1 MIKLWFLRRCSPHP
15 VAQINERNKKM
26 DKIKLRPTPLLL
38 FLILFAA
45 IAVSAHEIKLKNG
58 DRITGNV
65 VSGSPDSVVIDT
77 QYAGKITI
85 ALDYIETIDNA
96 PASAKLATIIPE
108 PKVKPDPEAVAPAK
122 PDANA
127 EPKPEEKQ
135 PPELKKKNEAKPP
148 QKPADDLKPIP
159 KLFGDGPFFG
169 LIDGWKGDANIGFS
183 YTSGNS
189 ETSTLAT
196 GIKATKSGDSDK
208 LIVYIRS
215 LWNAN
220 RRSDKR
226 ITQNAVWGG
235 FRYDRD
241 FNDRMFTFGS
251 WDFER
256 DRPKNL
262 NFRSVIGAGVG
273 HHTIKGDHTELDLL
287 TGLAWNRAWQI
298 GENTNT
304 PEFLA
309 ASSFKH
315 RFSDRF
321 RIQQTFTF
329 YQDVTSGTK
338 YRFIYDTS
346 FTADITKRIG
356 WHITVGDRFNNFPIG
371 NAKKNDLLLTTGI
384 KWNFGTKKK

>member
-1 MIKLWFLRRCSPHP
+1 MHR
-15 VAQINERNKKM
+15 
-26 DKIKLRPTPLLL
+26 IKLRTKPLLL
-38 FLILFAA
+38 FFILFAVA
-45 IAVSAHEIKLKNG
+45 SVSAHEIKLKNG

-65 VSGSPDSVVIDT
+65 VSGSPDSVIIDT
-77 QYAGKITI
+77 PYAGKITI

-108 PKVKPDPEAVAPAK
+108 AKAKPDPEAVTSAK
-122 PDANA
+122 PDDNA

-135 PPELKKKNEAKPP
+135 KPELKKKDAAAEP
-148 QKPADDLKPIP
+148 QKPADELKPVP
-159 KLFGDGPFFG
+159 KLFGDGRFFG
-169 LIDGWKGDANIGFS
+169 LIDGWQGDANIGFS

-196 GIKATKSGDSDK
+196 GIKATKTGGSDK
-208 LIVYIRS
+208 MIVYLRS

-220 RRSDKR
+220 RLSNQR

-287 TGLAWNRAWQI
+287 AGLAWNRAWQI

-304 PEFLA
+304 PEFLT
-309 ASSFKH
+309 ASSLKH
-315 RFSDRF
+315 RFNDRF

-329 YQDVTSGTK
+329 YQDVTNGTK

-356 WHITVGDRFNNFPIG
+356 WHITVGDRFNNLPIG
-371 NAKKNDLLLTTGI
+371 DAKKNDLLLTTGI
-384 KWNFGTKKK
+384 KWNFGRKKK